1 MASKKGITITVVIL
15 AIITGASFLIWQIP
29 TDLSMTVVVSDFE
42 SHIVG
47 IDERFKII
55 SSALDESF
63 EEMINGGITPD
74 EYITIAEISSTQIN
88 SQIIELVES
97 QAPDEWLDSYLNDL
111 ESLRSYNSYIRET
124 IVLANLLNDDF
135 TMSDKEEALEKISLL
150 KQESIDY
157 AQMSLSTRP

>member
-1 MASKKGITITVVIL
+1 MTSKKGIIITGIIL
-15 AIITGASFLIWQIP
+15 AAITGASFMIWQLP

-55 SSALDESF
+55 SNAVDESF
-63 EEMINGGITPD
+63 EEMINAEMTPD
-74 EYITIAEISSTQIN
+74 EYISIAEISSTQIN

-97 QAPDEWLDSYLNDL
+97 EATDEWLDSYLNKL
-111 ESLRSYNSYIRET
+111 ESLRAYNSYIRET
-124 IVLANLLNDDF
+124 IVLANLLNDDS
-135 TMSDKEEALEKISLL
+135 TMFDKEEILAKISLL

-157 AQMSLSTRP
+157 AQLSLLSRP

>member
-1 MASKKGITITVVIL
+1 MASKKGIIITMIIL
-15 AIITGASFLIWQIP
+15 AAITGASFMIWQLP

-63 EEMINGGITPD
+63 EQMMNGEISPD
-74 EYITIAEISSTQIN
+74 EYISIAEISSSQIN

-97 QAPDEWLDSYLNDL
+97 EATDEWFDSYLNDL
-111 ESLRSYNSYIRET
+111 ESLRAYNSYIRET
-124 IVLANLLNDDF
+124 IVLANLLNDDS
-135 TMSDKEEALEKISLL
+135 TMSDKEDILTKISLL

-157 AQMSLSTRP
+157 SQLSLSSRP

>member
-1 MASKKGITITVVIL
+1 MASKKGIIITVIIL
-15 AIITGASFLIWQIP
+15 AAITGASFMIWQLP

-63 EEMINGGITPD
+63 EQMMNGEISPD
-74 EYITIAEISSTQIN
+74 EYISIAEISSSQIN

-97 QAPDEWLDSYLNDL
+97 EATDEWFDSYLNDL
-111 ESLRSYNSYIRET
+111 ESLRAYNSYIRET
-124 IVLANLLNDDF
+124 IVLANLLNDDS
-135 TMSDKEEALEKISLL
+135 TMSDKENILTKISLL

-157 AQMSLSTRP
+157 SQLSLSSRP

>member
-1 MASKKGITITVVIL
+1 MASKKGIIITAIIL
-15 AIITGASFLIWQIP
+15 AAITGASFLIWQIP

-63 EEMINGGITPD
+63 EEMVNGGITPD

>member
-1 MASKKGITITVVIL
+1 MASKKGIIITVVIL

-63 EEMINGGITPD
+63 EEMVNGGITPD

>member
-55 SSALDESF
+55 STALDESF
-63 EEMINGGITPD
+63 EEMVNGGITPD

>member
-1 MASKKGITITVVIL
+1 MASKKGIIITVIIL
-15 AIITGASFLIWQIP
+15 AAITGASFMIWQLP

-63 EEMINGGITPD
+63 EQMMNGEISPD
-74 EYITIAEISSTQIN
+74 EYISIAEISSSQIN

-97 QAPDEWLDSYLNDL
+97 EATDEWFDSYLNDL
-111 ESLRSYNSYIRET
+111 ESLRAYNSYIRET
-124 IVLANLLNDDF
+124 IVLANLLNDDS
-135 TMSDKEEALEKISLL
+135 TMFDKEDILTKISLL

-157 AQMSLSTRP
+157 SQLSLSSRP

>member
-1 MASKKGITITVVIL
+1 MASKKGIIITAIIL
-15 AIITGASFLIWQIP
+15 AAITGASFMIWQIP

-63 EEMINGGITPD
+63 EEMVNGGITPD

>member
-1 MASKKGITITVVIL
+1 MASKKGIIITVIIL
-15 AIITGASFLIWQIP
+15 AAITGASFMIWQLP

-63 EEMINGGITPD
+63 EQMMNGEISPD
-74 EYITIAEISSTQIN
+74 EYISIAEISSSQIN

-97 QAPDEWLDSYLNDL
+97 EATDESKITKIDS
-111 ESLRSYNSYIRET
+111 ESTKS
-124 IVLANLLNDDF
+124 
-135 TMSDKEEALEKISLL
+135 K
-150 KQESIDY
+150 
-157 AQMSLSTRP
+157 

>member
-1 MASKKGITITVVIL
+1 MV
-15 AIITGASFLIWQIP
+15 
-29 TDLSMTVVVSDFE
+29 
-42 SHIVG
+42 
-47 IDERFKII
+47 
-55 SSALDESF
+55 
-63 EEMINGGITPD
+63 NGGITPD

>member
-1 MASKKGITITVVIL
+1 MASKKGIVITVIIL
-15 AIITGASFLIWQIP
+15 AAITGASFMIWQLP

-55 SSALDESF
+55 SSAIDESF
-63 EEMINGGITPD
+63 EQMMNNEIPPD
-74 EYITIAEISSTQIN
+74 EYISIAEISSSQIN

-97 QAPDEWLDSYLNDL
+97 EATDEWFDSYLNDL
-111 ESLRSYNSYIRET
+111 ESLRAYNSYIRET
-124 IVLANLLNDDF
+124 IVLANLLNDDS
-135 TMSDKEEALEKISLL
+135 TMSDKEDILTKISLL

-157 AQMSLSTRP
+157 SQLSLSSRP

>member
-135 TMSDKEEALEKISLL
+135 TMSDKEEVLEKISLL

>member
-157 AQMSLSTRP
+157 AQISLSTRP

>member
-63 EEMINGGITPD
+63 EEMVNGGITPD